1 MNFSLPEAVVRD
13 REAFK
18 DFLDHSLAP
27 NLPKWYRSQ
36 AIPPGFFQEIAEAG
50 WLGFYS
56 EDGEIKKHS
65 ALREAMIMETLA
77 EVSSGMAVSAL
88 VVSDL
93 GLIGLYLFG
102 SDFLKKTYAAAALK
116 GETLI
121 CLGNTE
127 NIAGSDVAGIGLSC
141 EEAEGG
147 WVLNG
152 TKSYVTNGS
161 ISHLAVITAVSNPK
175 AERNRRLSMFL
186 VDLSQPGVHRKK
198 LNKQVWIPS
207 DLTRLTLENVFV
219 PHTHL
224 LGRPGNGLQQVLRI
238 FAHSR
243 VPISALTLGTA
254 QGAFDKAL
262 SHSCKRRIFNKKL
275 VNFQAKAFEAA
286 DFHARMEGARLMLQK
301 ASLLMDAG
309 GDFRMAASMAKYLA
323 VQIAR
328 EVTIWSADIF
338 GAASVMYEHPIHK
351 YAMDAWGASLG
362 EGTQDVQKLVIFRE
376 MMQKKFGITP
386 EI

>member
-1 MNFSLPEAVVRD
+1 MTFSIQSTQAQDKDHFTAFLKDELLPHLPE
-13 REAFK
+13 
-18 DFLDHSLAP
+18 
-27 NLPKWYRSQ
+27 WYRKQEYS
-36 AIPPGFFQEIAEAG
+36 PDFFKKMGHAG
-50 WLGFYS
+50 WLGFY
-56 EDGEIKKHS
+56 EENGEIKKHS
-65 ALREAMIMETLA
+65 ALREVMILESLA
-77 EVSSGMAVSAL
+77 EVSPGMAVSAL

-102 SDFLKKTYAAAALK
+102 SEFLKRTYAAAALK
-116 GETLI
+116 GEKLI

-127 NIAGSDVAGIGLSC
+127 NIAGSDVAGIAMSC
-141 EEAEGG
+141 KEENGG

-161 ISHLAVITAVSNPK
+161 ISHLAVITAVSHPE
-175 AERNRRLSMFL
+175 ADRNHRLSMFL
-186 VDLSQPGVHRKK
+186 VDLAQPGVTRKK

-207 DLTRLTLENVFV
+207 DLTRLTMENVFV
-219 PHTHL
+219 PKTHL
-224 LGRPGNGLQQVLRI
+224 LGQPGNGLQQVLKI
-238 FAHSR
+238 FSHSR
-243 VPISALTLGTA
+243 VPISGLTLGTA

-262 SHSCKRRIFNKKL
+262 SHAAKRRIFSKKL
-275 VNFQAKAFEAA
+275 MNFQAKAFEAA
-286 DFHARMEGARLMLQK
+286 DFHARIEAARLMLQK
-301 ASLLMDAG
+301 ASRLMDEG

-328 EVTIWSADIF
+328 EVTVWSADIF

-351 YAMDAWGASLG
+351 YPMDAWGASLG

-376 MMQKKFGITP
+376 LMREKFGITP

>member
-1 MNFSLPEAVVRD
+1 MNFSIPDEIVRD
-13 REAFK
+13 RDAFK
-18 DFLDHSLAP
+18 DFLRHSLIP
-27 NLPKWYRSQ
+27 GLPEWYRKQ
-36 AIPPGFFQEIAEAG
+36 EYPPDFFGKMAEAG
-50 WLGFYS
+50 WLGFYGS
-56 EDGEIKKHS
+56 SGEINKHS

-77 EVSSGMAVSAL
+77 EVSPGMAVSAL

-102 SDFLKKTYAAAALK
+102 SDFLKKTYAEAALN
-116 GETLI
+116 GEKLI

-127 NIAGSDVAGIGLSC
+127 NIAGSDVAGIGMSC
-141 EEAEGG
+141 KKADGG

-152 TKSYVTNGS
+152 TKAYVTNGS
-161 ISHLAVITAVSNPK
+161 ISHLAVVTAVSDPE

-186 VDLSQPGVHRKK
+186 VDLFQPGVHRKR

-207 DLTRLTLENVFV
+207 DLTRLTMENVFV
-219 PHTHL
+219 PESHL
-224 LGRPGNGLQQVLRI
+224 LGHPGNGLQQVLRI
-238 FAHSR
+238 FSHSR

-262 SHSCKRRIFNKKL
+262 SHTCKRRIFNKKL

-286 DFHARMEGARLMLQK
+286 DFHARIEAARLMLQK
-301 ASLLMDAG
+301 ASQLMDEG

-328 EVTIWSADIF
+328 EVTVWSADIF

-376 MMQKKFGITP
+376 MMREKFGITP

>member
-1 MNFSLPEAVVRD
+1 MNFSIPDQIGRD
-13 REAFK
+13 RDAFK
-18 DFLDHSLAP
+18 AFLSHSLIP
-27 NLPKWYRSQ
+27 NLPQWYRNQ
-36 AIPPGFFQEIAEAG
+36 EIPPEFFREMARAG
-50 WLGFYS
+50 WLGFHGG
-56 EDGEIKKHS
+56 DGKIKKHS
-65 ALREAMIMETLA
+65 ALREALIMETLA
-77 EVSSGMAVSAL
+77 EVSPGMAVSAL

-102 SDFLKKTYAAAALK
+102 SAFLKKTYAEAALK

-127 NIAGSDVAGIGLSC
+127 NVAGSDVAGIGMSGRKVD
-141 EEAEGG
+141 GG

-152 TKSYVTNGS
+152 TKAYVTNGG
-161 ISHLAVITAVSNPK
+161 ISHLAVITAVSNPG

-207 DLTRLTLENVFV
+207 DLTRLTMENVFV
-219 PHTHL
+219 PDTHL
-224 LGRPGNGLQQVLRI
+224 LGRKGNGLQQVLRI
-238 FAHSR
+238 FSHSR

-262 SHSCKRRIFNKKL
+262 SHACKRRIFNKKL

-286 DFHARMEGARLMLQK
+286 DFHARIEAARLMLYK
-301 ASLLMDAG
+301 ASLLMDEG
-309 GDFRMAASMAKYLA
+309 DDFRMAASMAKYLA

-328 EVTIWSADIF
+328 EVTLWSADIF

-376 MMQKKFGITP
+376 LMQKKFGITP

>member
-1 MNFSLPEAVVRD
+1 MDFSLPESIVRD
-13 REAFK
+13 RQAFK
-18 DFLDHSLAP
+18 GFLDHALVP
-27 NLPKWYRSQ
+27 NLPRWYRNREIS
-36 AIPPGFFQEIAEAG
+36 PGFFQEMARAG
-50 WLGFYS
+50 WLGFYGGQA
-56 EDGEIKKHS
+56 DIKKHS
-65 ALREAMIMETLA
+65 ALREAMVMESLA

-102 SDFLKKTYAAAALK
+102 SDFLKKAYADSALK
-116 GETLI
+116 GEALI

-127 NIAGSDVAGIGLSC
+127 NIAGSDVAGIGMSC
-141 EEAEGG
+141 EQAEGG

-186 VDLSQPGVHRKK
+186 VDLSQPGVRRKK

-207 DLTRLTLENVFV
+207 DLTRLTLENVYV

-238 FAHSR
+238 FSHSR

-262 SHSCKRRIFNKKL
+262 SHTCKRQIFNKRL

-286 DFHARMEGARLMLQK
+286 DFHARMEAARLMLQK
-301 ASLLMDAG
+301 ASLLMDEG
-309 GDFRMAASMAKYLA
+309 SDFRMAASMAKYLA

-328 EVTIWSADIF
+328 EVTLWSADVF

-376 MMQKKFGITP
+376 MMQNKFGITP

>member
-1 MNFSLPEAVVRD
+1 MDFSLPDEMVRD

-18 DFLDHSLAP
+18 EFLTHALIPDLTE
-27 NLPKWYRSQ
+27 WYRKREY
-36 AIPPGFFQEIAEAG
+36 PPDFFRKMAGAG
-50 WLGFYS
+50 WLGFY
-56 EDGEIKKHS
+56 EVDGEIKKHS
-65 ALREAMIMETLA
+65 ALRESMIMESMA
-77 EVSSGMAVSAL
+77 EVSAGMAVSAL

-102 SDFLKKTYAAAALK
+102 SDYLKKTYADAVLK
-116 GETLI
+116 GEKLI

-127 NIAGSDVAGIGLSC
+127 NIAGSDVAGIGMSC
-141 EEAEGG
+141 KAVEGG

-152 TKSYVTNGS
+152 TKSYVTNGN
-161 ISHLAVITAVSNPK
+161 ISHLAVITAVSNPM

-186 VDLSQPGVHRKK
+186 VDLTQPGVLRKK

-207 DLTRLTLENVFV
+207 DLTRLTMENAFV
-219 PHTHL
+219 PETHL
-224 LGRPGNGLQQVLRI
+224 LGRWGNGLQQVLKI
-238 FAHSR
+238 FSYSR

-262 SHSCKRRIFNKKL
+262 SHTCKRRIFNRKL
-275 VNFQAKAFEAA
+275 VNFQSKAYEAA
-286 DFHARMEGARLMLQK
+286 DFHARIEAARLMLQK
-301 ASLLMDAG
+301 AAWLMDTG

-328 EVTIWSADIF
+328 EVTLWSADIF

-376 MMQKKFGITP
+376 MMRNKFGITP